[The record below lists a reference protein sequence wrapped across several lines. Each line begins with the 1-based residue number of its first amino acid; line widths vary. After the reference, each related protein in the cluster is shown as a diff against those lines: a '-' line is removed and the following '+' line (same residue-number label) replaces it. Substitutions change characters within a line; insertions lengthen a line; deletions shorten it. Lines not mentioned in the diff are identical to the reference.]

1 MHSENEIIASV
12 KTGING
18 KIEEFYKNE
27 ILNYSGKTSDTK
39 ELYSEVIAEELLKLD
54 IKNKIKNIKEITRQN
69 SYHVKSH
76 DGQVTTNHSKCNS
89 NRTEE
94 WFALELFNESKQ
106 GRIFNKLGSIIDYQV
121 PLKNKRDDNAGKID
135 LISKDEK
142 NIYLIELKIKESK
155 ETLLR
160 CILEITTYF
169 QLLDKNK
176 FLSDYK
182 EDKDI
187 KKAVLI
193 VKDSPQEEEL
203 KSINNG
209 ERNYLKQLMSDLD
222 VQVFVINEG
231 SMEVL

>member
-1 MHSENEIIASV
+1 MHSKDEIITIIR
-12 KTGING
+12 TGIDG
-18 KIEEFYKNE
+18 KIDELYKNE
-27 ILNYSGKTSDTK
+27 VFNYSGKTSDTK

-54 IKNKIKNIKEITRQN
+54 IKNKIKNIKEINRES

-76 DGQVTTNHSKCNS
+76 NGQVTTNSSPNSS

-94 WFALELFNESKQ
+94 WFALKLFNESKQ
-106 GRIFNKLGSIIDYQV
+106 GRVFNKIGSIFDYQV

-135 LISKDEK
+135 MVSKNEK
-142 NIYLIELKIKESK
+142 NIFLIELKIKESK

-160 CILEITTYF
+160 CILEIATYY

-182 EDKDI
+182 ENKDI

-193 VKDSPQEEEL
+193 VKGSPQEEEL
-203 KSINNG
+203 KSIYNG
-209 ERNYLKQLMSDLD
+209 ERNNLKQLISDLD
-222 VQVFVINEG
+222 VQVFVIDED
-231 SMEVL
+231 SMEVF